1 MTTQKDRVDELY
13 RLRPE
18 EFTASRD
25 RLARELTDAGD
36 RETAK
41 AVKALRRPTTAAWA
55 VNQVARRK
63 PDLIAALF
71 DAAARLRAAQRR
83 AATGLSADDY
93 REAMAERRR
102 VVRLLT
108 EEAEA
113 VLTEDGRAS
122 DQHVAAAGRTFEAAA
137 GDEAAAEA
145 LRAGRVTTELA
156 PAAGFDAIDAF
167 SVIPGEARPEPA
179 APVAKPT
186 PADKK
191 AAAARRELAAAE
203 REVERQTRR
212 VATARE
218 EARAA
223 ERDAQEAEREVRE
236 LERQVER
243 ARRRL
248 EEAQQRGARATRKVD
263 QAEKA
268 LGEAEAKAAEL
279 RGGVTGAR

>member
-1 MTTQKDRVDELY
+1 MASQEERVDELY

-18 EFTASRD
+18 EFTAARD
-25 RLARELTDAGD
+25 RLARELSDQGD
-36 RETAK
+36 RDAAK

-63 PDLIAALF
+63 PELIEALF
-71 DAAARLRAAQRR
+71 EAAGRLRAAQRR
-83 AATGLSADDY
+83 AASGLSADDY

-102 VVRLLT
+102 AVRLLT

-122 DQHVAAAGRTFEAAA
+122 DQHVAAASRTFETAA
-137 GDEAAAEA
+137 GNQAGADA

-156 PAAGFDAIDAF
+156 SAAGFDVIDAF
-167 SVIPGEARPEPA
+167 SVISGEAEAEQPTEKEK
-179 APVAKPT
+179 AKPS
-186 PADKK
+186 DRKD
-191 AAAARRELAAAE
+191 AAARRELAAAQ
-203 REVERQTRR
+203 RDVERHTRR
-212 VATARE
+212 AATARE
-218 EARAA
+218 EVRAT
-223 ERDAQEAEREVRE
+223 ERDLQEAEGEVRD

-248 EEAQQRGARATRKVD
+248 DEARQRGTRAARKVE

-268 LGEAEAKAAEL
+268 LEDAEAKVAEL
-279 RGGVTGAR
+279 RQTATGAR